1 MWKISHIE
9 WPRIEESN
17 FAFDFLTFTCKQA
30 NPMITSLNFNI
41 AWTQSVQWWSNIQKQ
56 ISRQH
61 LVYSLQIIDITV
73 PLKIKES
80 RFWSTI
86 SFFSVSNSI
95 IKGHVDNI
103 KWISFLKTFTINVFF
118 LFRICLGKSF
128 EQWRCSIET
137 QRSTSQTLVTSQ
149 ENFFVNFFQ
158 YLRCNNYHSSI

>member
-30 NPMITSLNFNI
+30 NPMITSLNSNI

-56 ISRQH
+56 ISRQY

-73 PLKIKES
+73 PLKVKES

-95 IKGHVDNI
+95 IKGHEDNF

-149 ENFFVNFFQ
+149 EKFIVNFFQ